1 MASKFD
7 FRPLLELMV
16 YMVVG
21 MLLAAAVT
29 ELLFGSSTL
38 SYPVQKPLQFLG
50 AVAVSLLFSFGL
62 PALVWLKSRGTLISA
77 PFSQKASIK
86 TVPIAFALF
95 VSLVFVADYFMNWAH
110 QFLELRGWGEL
121 TEEPFNLTSVRDLLV
136 HEQLFPLILLVI
148 AVIPAVVEEFFFR
161 RIIFSYLL
169 QSSRTFWTPAILS
182 ALFFAGMHNHFLSFF
197 PIFLLGLALAFA
209 YYTTKNIWTP
219 IVLHAFNNGVSV
231 VLLKFN
237 LADSLST
244 HWIVALVAAL
254 LSAYI
259 FMNHLDPV
267 KEVQNHKE

>member
-1 MASKFD
+1 
-7 FRPLLELMV
+7 
-16 YMVVG
+16 
-21 MLLAAAVT
+21 
-29 ELLFGSSTL
+29 
-38 SYPVQKPLQFLG
+38 
-50 AVAVSLLFSFGL
+50 
-62 PALVWLKSRGTLISA
+62 
-77 PFSQKASIK
+77 
-86 TVPIAFALF
+86 
-95 VSLVFVADYFMNWAH
+95 
-110 QFLELRGWGEL
+110 
-121 TEEPFNLTSVRDLLV
+121 LV
-136 HEQLFPLILLVI
+136 HEHLFPLILLVI

-169 QSSRTFWTPAILS
+169 QTSRNFWTPAILS

-219 IVLHAFNNGVSV
+219 IVLHALNNGVSV

-237 LADSLST
+237 LADSLTT

-267 KEVQNHKE
+267 KEVQNNEK

>member
-7 FRPLLELMV
+7 FRPLLELIV
-16 YMVVG
+16 YMVAG

-38 SYPVQKPLQFLG
+38 SYPGQKPLQFLG
-50 AVAVSLLFSFGL
+50 AVAVSLIFSFGL
-62 PALVWLKSRGTLISA
+62 PAFVWLKSRGTLISA

-95 VSLVFVADYFMNWAH
+95 VSLVFVADYFMNWAQ
-110 QFLELRGWGEL
+110 QFLELRGWTEL
-121 TEEPFNLTSVRDLLV
+121 TNEAFNLTSVRDLLV
-136 HEQLFPLILLVI
+136 HEQVFPLILLVI

-161 RIIFSYLL
+161 RIIFSYLF
-169 QSSRTFWTPAILS
+169 QTSRSFWTPAILS

-209 YYTTKNIWTP
+209 YYTTNNIWTP
-219 IVLHAFNNGVSV
+219 IVLHALYNGLSI

-237 LADSLST
+237 LADSLTT
-244 HWIVALVAAL
+244 HWIVALFAAL
-254 LSAYI
+254 LAGYI
-259 FMNHLDPV
+259 FMNHLEPV
-267 KEVQNHKE
+267 KEAQDFEE